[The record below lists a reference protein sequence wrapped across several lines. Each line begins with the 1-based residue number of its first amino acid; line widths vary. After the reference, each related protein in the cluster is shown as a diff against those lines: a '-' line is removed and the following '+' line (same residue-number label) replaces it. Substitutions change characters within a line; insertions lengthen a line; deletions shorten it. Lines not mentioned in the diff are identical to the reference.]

1 MTVAKKRLRPKL
13 RAKYRISSGPHGPSC
28 ILFNS
33 RGRVVNAINGG
44 KNDTEEDVRRAARK
58 WFPDAREVK

>member
-1 MTVAKKRLRPKL
+1 MAAKRKKRRT
-13 RAKYRISSGPHGPSC
+13 RARYKIVMEKGGPSVW
-28 ILFNS
+28 LMNS

-44 KNDTEEDVRRAARK
+44 RDNTIDDVRRAAKK